1 MRVGMEWE
9 RNEDSL
15 IKTNK
20 VISSIYLVE
29 KIEKNNPPFPMSSR
43 Y

>member
-29 KIEKNNPPFPMSSR
+29 KIDKK
-43 Y
+43 